1 LANEEKQS
9 PQRAE
14 IMERRIFSLAIFI
27 LITAIAFGQP
37 KPKPKEKPPTQKEID
52 EMMREAQKEMSGMSA
67 EEKKM
72 MDSLG
77 FKMPD
82 LKNIPKFTDKQYQE
96 SAENSDGLAIP
107 KRDAARIAMVN
118 RKPMTAGQ
126 MESYI
131 KTTTARIEQ
140 RMDAKKLAAGKEA
153 YASIKASSTEPNAVA
168 NTASACW
175 MMGAL
180 QPAIYLMGRACQEQ
194 PGNPDHLNNYA
205 AFLTMARAEESAL
218 PILYKLNKDYPKN
231 STVLNNI
238 GQAWFG
244 LGDIATAEKY
254 LDSAIAVFKN
264 HAQAN
269 YTKAMIENSK
279 GNKQG
284 AVAAMKRSIARGYS
298 AEKQSMLK
306 QFGYTLNGKD
316 VPWKMPMPQD
326 ALGLAKFAWPD
337 YPKNTVDSKRLE
349 VEWRDFIEMCNKR
362 INELGGSRGNLDAN
376 FNDAFLKNIQAASKG
391 QSTMDVS
398 RLSKKAGIK
407 LDYIM
412 SNAEGSLVSI
422 VNKEEKELQ
431 AALKEVDKLEELR
444 DQELQK
450 VHDQFKPLMGEGKS
464 NPFAAY
470 CAALTAVQNNFLGA
484 ANSLLES
491 NYKSYLKATERM
503 INERA
508 YYIQYTLPLEAV
520 EKWKLNEKQ
529 KWLGYISSAH
539 PVRFDNPNEGICN
552 AVPLPKTQAPK
563 KLTDFEDLHCPNVVE
578 LSIGLISWKMACGKS
593 HYEGGIGPI
602 DFNLDYNDWKEQI
615 IRGSVELGE
624 GKSIGVSSGPMV
636 AKLEGKL
643 AGFIEFDNTGITD
656 VGIIAGVE
664 AKAGVEVDSHIEY
677 VGDVGRTMSIGATT
691 RMGWNSGS
699 STTVFS
705 N

>member
-1 LANEEKQS
+1 
-9 PQRAE
+9 
-14 IMERRIFSLAIFI
+14 
-27 LITAIAFGQP
+27 
-37 KPKPKEKPPTQKEID
+37 
-52 EMMREAQKEMSGMSA
+52 MMREAQKEMSGMSA

-72 MDSLG
+72 IDSLG

-96 SAENSDGLAIP
+96 AAENSDGLAIP

-118 RKPMTAGQ
+118 RKPMTSGQ

-131 KTTTARIEQ
+131 KTTAARIEQ

-153 YASIKASSTEPNAVA
+153 YASIKANSKEPNAVA

-194 PGNPDHLNNYA
+194 PNNADHLNNYA

-218 PILYKLNKDYPKN
+218 PILYKLNKDFPKN
-231 STVLNNI
+231 STVLNNL

-244 LGDIATAEKY
+244 LGDIAAAEKY
-254 LDSAIAVFKN
+254 LDSAIALFKN

-269 YTKAMIENSK
+269 YTKALIENAR

-284 AVAAMKRSIARGYS
+284 AVGAMKRSIARGYS
-298 AEKQSMLK
+298 AEKQTKLK
-306 QFGYTLNGKD
+306 QFGYTLTGKD
-316 VPWKMPMPQD
+316 VPWNMPMPKD

-337 YPKNTVDSKRLE
+337 YPKTTDESKRLE
-349 VEWRDFIEMCNKR
+349 VEWKDFIELCNKR
-362 INELGGSRGNLDAN
+362 INQLGASKGKLEAD
-376 FNDAFLKNIQAASKG
+376 FNDAYLKNIQVASKG
-391 QSTMDVS
+391 QGMDVS
-398 RLSKKAGIK
+398 KLSKKASIK

-412 SNAEGSLVSI
+412 SNTEGSLMSML
-422 VNKEEKELQ
+422 NKEENELR
-431 AALKEVDKLEELR
+431 AALKDVAKLEERR

-450 VHDQFKPLMGEGKS
+450 VHDQFKPLMGEGKA
-464 NPFAAY
+464 NPFGAY

-484 ANSLLES
+484 ANSILES

-508 YYIQYTLPLEAV
+508 YYIQYTLPPEAV
-520 EKWKLNEKQ
+520 EGWKLNEKV

-539 PVRFDNPNEGICN
+539 PVRFESPNEGVCK
-552 AVPLPKTQAPK
+552 AVPLPQRQASK
-563 KLTDFEDLHCPNVVE
+563 QLTEFEDLHCPNVVE
-578 LSIGLISWKMACGKS
+578 LSIGLISWRMACGKS
-593 HYEGGIGPI
+593 HYEGGVGPI
-602 DFNLDYNDWKEQI
+602 EFNLDYNDWKEQI

-624 GKSIGVSSGPMV
+624 SKSREISSGPMV

-643 AGFIEFDNTGITD
+643 AGFIEFDNTGVTD

-664 AKAGVEVDSHIEY
+664 AKAGAEVDSHIEY
-677 VGDVGRTMSIGATT
+677 VGDVGRTVSIGATA
-691 RMGWNSGS
+691 RMGWNSGAS
-699 STTVFS
+699 VKVFS